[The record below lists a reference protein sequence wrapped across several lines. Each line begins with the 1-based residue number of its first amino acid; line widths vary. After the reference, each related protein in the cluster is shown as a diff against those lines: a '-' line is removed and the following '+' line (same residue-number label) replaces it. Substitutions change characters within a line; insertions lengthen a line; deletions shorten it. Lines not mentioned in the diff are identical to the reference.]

1 MPSGEIAGEGPVV
14 SIRPEGPADHAA
26 IRAVDDAVFGQPAEG
41 ELVDALRR
49 SAVFIPALSLV
60 AEAEGGEI
68 VGHVLFT
75 RLKVVEEAVTHA
87 ALALAP
93 MAVLPAWQGLGVG
106 SALVRRGLADAR
118 GLGHSVVVV
127 LGHPEYYPRFGFLRA
142 SRFDI
147 RPPFDAPD
155 EAFMVLG
162 LRPRALDPVRGVVE
176 YPPEFLAV

>member
-1 MPSGEIAGEGPVV
+1 MV
-14 SIRPEGPADHAA
+14 SIRPERSADHAA
-26 IRAVDDAVFGQPAEG
+26 VRAVNDAAFGQPAEG
-41 ELVDALRR
+41 GLVEALRR
-49 SAVFIPALSLV
+49 SPVFIPELSLV
-60 AEAEGGEI
+60 AEAEDGAI

-75 RLKVVEEAVTHA
+75 RLKVVEQAVTHA

-93 MAVLPAWQGLGVG
+93 MAVLPAWQRRGVG

-118 GLGHSVVVV
+118 DLGHSVVVV

-155 EAFMVLG
+155 EAFLVLA
-162 LRPRALDPVRGVVE
+162 LRPGALDPVRGVVE